1 MEERKCLEWNY
12 YDFPVHPDKNR
23 VYCRMA
29 NRVMI
34 FDSTRCFHCPL
45 WNGDCREV
53 HCAYYGPMLESE
65 LSPYAVKKLMD
76 GLIAAEYDSEF
87 PTILKADTFN
97 FAGRVTP
104 EKWSFG
110 ERLKIEKA
118 YQFAAMAHKGQVRKG
133 TKTPYIVHPV
143 ETSLI
148 AFEMTNDISII
159 IGAILHDVVEDTNYE
174 LDDIEHLFGDEVAKL
189 VSYESE
195 DKRKD
200 LLPEDSWKIR
210 KQEFLTHL
218 ELAPVGAKVI
228 TLADKLSNMRAIAKD
243 YELNGDDIWKRFN
256 QKNKREHEWYYRGIA
271 DLTKE
276 LSGTES
282 YREYLELCDKIFVNK

>member
-12 YDFPVHPDKNR
+12 FDFPVHSDKDR
-23 VYCRMA
+23 IYCRMA
-29 NRVMI
+29 NKVMT

-53 HCAYYGPMLESE
+53 HCAYYGPMIDSE

-76 GLIAAEYDSEF
+76 GIIAVGYDSEF
-87 PTILKADTFN
+87 PIIVKTDIFN
-97 FAGRVTP
+97 FAGRVIS
-104 EKWSFG
+104 EKWTVDDS
-110 ERLKIEKA
+110 LKIEQA

-143 ETSLI
+143 EASLI
-148 AFEMTNDISII
+148 AFEMTDDISII

-174 LDDIEHLFGDEVAKL
+174 LSDIEHLFGNDVAAL
-189 VSYESE
+189 VRYESE

-200 LLPEDSWKIR
+200 LPPEDSWKIR
-210 KQEFLTHL
+210 KQEFLHHL
-218 ELAPVGAKVI
+218 ESAPVGAKVI
-228 TLADKLSNMRAIAKD
+228 TLADKLSNMRAIVKD
-243 YELNGDDIWKRFN
+243 YELLGDDIWKRFN
-256 QKNKREHEWYYRGIA
+256 QKNKKEHEWYYREIA

-276 LSGTES
+276 LSNTES
-282 YREYLELCDKIFVNK
+282 YREYLELCDKVFED